1 MSCDRLARSRS
12 SKVQPT
18 LRRRRSSGGTLA
30 AIATQ
35 RARRFT
41 STFFLMSPD
50 PVESNPANYSVI
62 LENHRV
68 RVLKYHDEPGT
79 LTLPHD
85 HPDSVMITASSFR
98 RRLIQGERTAEMDIP
113 AGRAM
118 WLAAQSHA
126 GHNIGETDTDVF
138 FVELKEP
145 APAGN
150 SASTGA
156 LGPVDAS

>member
-1 MSCDRLARSRS
+1 MDTPTTTSDCQPALFQTGEYLLDMS
-12 SKVQPT
+12 T
-18 LRRRRSSGGTLA
+18 
-30 AIATQ
+30 
-35 RARRFT
+35 
-41 STFFLMSPD
+41 D
-50 PVESNPANYSVI
+50 PVETNPQNYSVI
-62 LENHRV
+62 FENERV

-85 HPDSVMITASSFR
+85 HPDSVMITASNFR
-98 RRLIQGERTAEMDIP
+98 RELIQGERTAEVDLP

-145 APAGN
+145 APTS
-150 SASTGA
+150 SAVETDP
-156 LGPVDAS
+156 LGPVS

>member
-1 MSCDRLARSRS
+1 
-12 SKVQPT
+12 
-18 LRRRRSSGGTLA
+18 
-30 AIATQ
+30 
-35 RARRFT
+35 
-41 STFFLMSPD
+41 MSPD
-50 PVESNPANYSVI
+50 PVETNPNNYSVVF
-62 LENHRV
+62 ENERV

-98 RRLIQGERTAEMDIP
+98 RELIQGERTAEVEIP

-126 GHNIGETDTDVF
+126 GHNIGETDTEVF

-145 APAGN
+145 APVAN
-150 SASTGA
+150 SAGADA
-156 LGPVDAS
+156 LGPVDAA

>member
-1 MSCDRLARSRS
+1 
-12 SKVQPT
+12 
-18 LRRRRSSGGTLA
+18 
-30 AIATQ
+30 
-35 RARRFT
+35 
-41 STFFLMSPD
+41 MSPD
-50 PVESNPANYSVI
+50 PVETNPQHYSVI
-62 LENHRV
+62 LENDRV

-98 RRLIQGERTAEMDIP
+98 RELIQGDRKAEVELP
-113 AGRAM
+113 SGRAM

-145 APAGN
+145 APAAGAAATN
-150 SASTGA
+150 A
-156 LGPVDAS
+156 LGPAN

>member
-1 MSCDRLARSRS
+1 
-12 SKVQPT
+12 
-18 LRRRRSSGGTLA
+18 
-30 AIATQ
+30 
-35 RARRFT
+35 
-41 STFFLMSPD
+41 MSPD

-156 LGPVDAS
+156 LGPVDVS

>member
-1 MSCDRLARSRS
+1 MASAEFA
-12 SKVQPT
+12 KTPPA
-18 LRRRRSSGGTLA
+18 RRRGILYLRVMT
-30 AIATQ
+30 I
-35 RARRFT
+35 
-41 STFFLMSPD
+41 D
-50 PVESNPANYSVI
+50 PVASNPDHYSV
-62 LENHRV
+62 LFENERI
-68 RVLKYHDEPGT
+68 RVLKYHDKPGT

-98 RRLIQGERTAEMDIP
+98 RELIQGDRRAEVELP

-145 APAGN
+145 APASNVAGMD
-150 SASTGA
+150 A
-156 LGPVDAS
+156 LGPVG

>member
-1 MSCDRLARSRS
+1 
-12 SKVQPT
+12 
-18 LRRRRSSGGTLA
+18 
-30 AIATQ
+30 
-35 RARRFT
+35 
-41 STFFLMSPD
+41 MSPD
-50 PVESNPANYSVI
+50 PVATNPKHYSVVF
-62 LENHRV
+62 ENERV

-98 RRLIQGERTAEMDIP
+98 RELIQGERKAEVDLP
-113 AGRAM
+113 AGRAV

-145 APAGN
+145 APAGI
-150 SASTGA
+150 SAGTDA
-156 LGPVDAS
+156 LGPNK

>member
-1 MSCDRLARSRS
+1 
-12 SKVQPT
+12 
-18 LRRRRSSGGTLA
+18 
-30 AIATQ
+30 
-35 RARRFT
+35 
-41 STFFLMSPD
+41 MSPD
-50 PVESNPANYSVI
+50 PVETNPKNYSVI
-62 LENHRV
+62 FENDRV

-98 RRLIQGERTAEMDIP
+98 RELIQGDRKAEVELP
-113 AGRAM
+113 AGRAV

-145 APAGN
+145 APDG
-150 SASTGA
+150 ASPGMGA
-156 LGPVDAS
+156 LGPVS